1 MNCECSHMYRCV
13 CISTDFFK
21 STCIFIY
28 IHVCLYV
35 YMCAWCVYMC
45 ACLYAYTDANT
56 ISFYTFV
63 NLYKYLLI
71 YIWFLKIYVKKS
83 CCINKGVNKCSMAF
97 FIIGIYIYIVYSF
110 LRQQNPYSECIHAR
124 MACILVC
131 AIVRT
136 HACMYVYTGDHQLQ
150 RGYTHHKHGVAK
162 KHGVQIFPS
171 PNPMILVGAL
181 HVLWIVLPRQANG
194 EQPRLNTLST
204 SPSQSRLNCHPFWTW
219 HAKPDSLINFES
231 PMFLSWELFENL
243 VVICRK
249 QSAQEK
255 TIKIVPPYEV
265 RNWNVPGFVRLVVAV
280 MMHNTVFFS
289 PWSLI
294 HKASGKMGTLFDS
307 VTSPMFAIGLK
318 LVGNRFKTSPM
329 TSPMGIY
336 QSYGDRFKT
345 CFHT

>member
-1 MNCECSHMYRCV
+1 MH
-13 CISTDFFK
+13 
-21 STCIFIY
+21 IY
-28 IHVCLYV
+28 IYIYTCLPVYETNVYV

-136 HACMYVYTGDHQLQ
+136 HACMYVYTGDYQLQ

-171 PNPMILVGAL
+171 PNFDPWHWKHNFPKRNTRNRERKKNVENRQLQIIFPVFKFPSCRWFSMNFPSACPG
-181 HVLWIVLPRQANG
+181 LWFRPRTESMG
-194 EQPRLNTLST
+194 RC
-204 SPSQSRLNCHPFWTW
+204 SRRC
-219 HAKPDSLINFES
+219 KRYIS
-231 PMFLSWELFENL
+231 
-243 VVICRK
+243 
-249 QSAQEK
+249 
-255 TIKIVPPYEV
+255 
-265 RNWNVPGFVRLVVAV
+265 
-280 MMHNTVFFS
+280 
-289 PWSLI
+289 
-294 HKASGKMGTLFDS
+294 
-307 VTSPMFAIGLK
+307 
-318 LVGNRFKTSPM
+318 
-329 TSPMGIY
+329 
-336 QSYGDRFKT
+336 
-345 CFHT
+345 